1 MVVPGPDLARTY
13 LNWIPPLK
21 LTATPGRVAM
31 QWIVI
36 ALVLLAA
43 FGPVLWLL
51 PSARDRRLTKLRG
64 RARSLGLEVEISRLP
79 DLAAPPAERVTAG
92 GRRREPMLPVACYR
106 LPSRRKLNRAPQW
119 RALRGDGM
127 GPVTGWQWDRAPA
140 GSQTYWEKMAP
151 QLTRLPSDAL
161 GCAADAHSVAC
172 WWREQTPQGP
182 DAALDSV
189 FAVLV
194 EMLEI
199 HRVEDEMIRA
209 AEAARAAAG
218 DGDGPA

>member
-1 MVVPGPDLARTY
+1 
-13 LNWIPPLK
+13 
-21 LTATPGRVAM
+21 M

-51 PSARDRRLTKLRG
+51 PSAKDRRLTKLRG

-92 GRRREPMLPVACYR
+92 GRRREPMLLVACYR

-119 RALRGDGM
+119 RVLKGDGV
-127 GPVTGWQWDRAPA
+127 GPVTGWQWDGAPA
-140 GSQTYWEKMAP
+140 GSQAYWEKLARE
-151 QLTRLPSDAL
+151 LTRLPSDAR
-161 GCAADAHSVAC
+161 GCAADAHSMAC
-172 WWREQTPQGP
+172 WWREETPEGP
-182 DAALDSV
+182 DAALDLV

-199 HRVEDEMIRA
+199 HKVEDEMIRA
-209 AEAARAAAG
+209 AEAARAAHDDV
-218 DGDGPA
+218 DGAA

>member
-21 LTATPGRVAM
+21 LTATSERVAM
-31 QWIVI
+31 QWFVI

-51 PSARDRRLTKLRG
+51 PSAKDRRLTRLRG

-79 DLAAPPAERVTAG
+79 DLAAAPAERVTAG
-92 GRRREPMLPVACYR
+92 GRRREPMLLAACYR
-106 LPSRRKLNRAPQW
+106 LPARRKLNRAPQW
-119 RALRGDGM
+119 RVLKGDDA
-127 GPVTGWQWDRAPA
+127 GPIPGWQWDGAPA
-140 GSQTYWEKMAP
+140 GSQTYWGELAG
-151 QLTRLPSDAL
+151 QLARLPSDAL
-161 GCAADAHSVAC
+161 ACAADAHSVAC

-182 DAALDSV
+182 DAVLDSV
-189 FAVLV
+189 YAILT

-199 HRVEDEMIRA
+199 QRVEDEMIRSA
-209 AEAARAAAG
+209 DAVRAADDDV
-218 DGDGPA
+218 DGGA